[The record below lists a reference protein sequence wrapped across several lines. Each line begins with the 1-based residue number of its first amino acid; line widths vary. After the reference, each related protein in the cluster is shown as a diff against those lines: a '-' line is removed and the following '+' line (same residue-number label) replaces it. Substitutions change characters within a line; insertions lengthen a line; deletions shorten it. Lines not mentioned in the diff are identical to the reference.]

1 MERYSK
7 FYRLGLLSN
16 GTESEIRLFKLQE
29 SIKPDELKRA
39 QPGLPQRPDDEPK
52 RHHSGDPTS

>member
-16 GTESEIRLFKLQE
+16 GTEAEVRIFKLQE
-29 SIKPDELKRA
+29 SIDPEELKRT
-39 QPGLPQRPDDEPK
+39 QPGLPQRRDEPK